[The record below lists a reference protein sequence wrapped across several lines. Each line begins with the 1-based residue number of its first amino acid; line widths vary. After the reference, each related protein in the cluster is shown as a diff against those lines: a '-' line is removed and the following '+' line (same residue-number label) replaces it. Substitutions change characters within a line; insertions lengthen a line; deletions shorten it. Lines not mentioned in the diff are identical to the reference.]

1 MNFVFILDTSISM
14 SQTFEGLSFFDSAKF
29 AIKNFVLRRDITNSK
44 LQIKTDKYF
53 LMTLNESLEESL
65 ICNWNSSTE
74 HFLYQLNSLKINC
87 DFTNIDFA
95 FRNAF
100 NMVNH
105 IRKISLEKHFLGRL
119 FSKIQNSFIIFITDG
134 GILSNSKKV
143 LNDPNITLMDPNIS
157 NYIMNYENANSI
169 PDDKIPKLFH
179 EIFRWDQSIYGI
191 ILNDSSFNNS
201 SPGYDILN
209 KYCKLC
215 GGKIYNATKIEHL
228 IKTMDELNDKILQNN
243 RVYIQFTLNSKKKMI
258 TSIEYTNNDII
269 QDKWPFPDEILIKK
283 ETKILPVKKSI
294 PNYKVSQFVKFNF
307 DINENYYDEYE
318 IRDKRFI
325 INLIVT
331 SDATIDLTI
340 QTF

>member
-157 NYIMNYENANSI
+157 NYIMNYENVNSI

-201 SPGYDILN
+201 SPGYDVLN

-243 RVYIQFTLNSKKKMI
+243 RVYIQFTLN
-258 TSIEYTNNDII
+258 
-269 QDKWPFPDEILIKK
+269 
-283 ETKILPVKKSI
+283 
-294 PNYKVSQFVKFNF
+294 
-307 DINENYYDEYE
+307 
-318 IRDKRFI
+318 
-325 INLIVT
+325 
-331 SDATIDLTI
+331 
-340 QTF
+340 